1 MWISFGGLHCRGL
14 CCGWSGGFIEWVV
27 VFHVKHSAELSK
39 LIQLLGKLIYTNRW
53 KIRKNMSFSL
63 VFLTFRD
70 HSCAEKLNKLY
81 RWTSG
86 TYSNLFVGMIEAYP
100 ATGKIYLHQQAEN
113 QNLTW
118 PSLHTEAS
126 HV

>member
-27 VFHVKHSAELSK
+27 VFHVKHSA
-39 LIQLLGKLIYTNRW
+39 
-53 KIRKNMSFSL
+53 
-63 VFLTFRD
+63 
-70 HSCAEKLNKLY
+70 
-81 RWTSG
+81 
-86 TYSNLFVGMIEAYP
+86 LFVGMIEAYS